1 MSFSTST
8 DRGVSMV
15 LNRRQWLQQAGL
27 GFGMVALNDLLARE
41 APLAPKPPHSVA
53 RAKSVIYLFMHGGP
67 SQVDTFDPKPA
78 LDQRDGQAPPAEVHK
93 LQFQFI
99 DVAK

>member
-1 MSFSTST
+1 MNFSTST
-8 DRGVSMV
+8 DRGMSMA

-27 GFGMVALNDLLARE
+27 GFGMLALNELLARE
-41 APLAPKPPHSVA
+41 APLAPKSPHFAAKA
-53 RAKSVIYLFMHGGP
+53 RSVIYLFMHGGP

-78 LDQRDGQAPPAEVHK
+78 LDKRDGQAPPAEVHK

-99 DVAK
+99 D